1 MRRRLGAGFLFLS
14 LLGGMA
20 FGLQAG
26 AAQFVGMTCSYVEA
40 GAPGPPGNVL
50 RIDGSQAEEDALA
63 LRRAGDVIEV
73 VDISRVT
80 HNDQLTSEGTP
91 LQCSGGTPTVTNV
104 DSIQYLAGVNVGPSV
119 QIDERGGPFAP
130 GTSDEGDGSSEI
142 EISFDR
148 LSTLLVAGTQAADD
162 IAVGRSG
169 PSTGLNLDA
178 AESSPD
184 VDLVVPRHFES
195 AGVLGLGGADRLS
208 LAGARNGFPS
218 GAPHV
223 GSLGFAIVGGSGDDV
238 LIGGSGNDGLAGE
251 AGADRLRAG
260 PGDDI
265 LELGGGRDRAFGGGG
280 TDFTY
285 ARDGRRD
292 RVNCG
297 PAVDFAKADA
307 RDRLKGCED
316 FPPQRPAA

>member
-1 MRRRLGAGFLFLS
+1 
-14 LLGGMA
+14 MA
-20 FGLQAG
+20 FVLQAG
-26 AAQFVGMTCSYVEA
+26 AAQFVGMTCTYVEA

-63 LRRAGDVIEV
+63 LRRTGEEIEV
-73 VDISRVT
+73 VDISRVK
-80 HNDQLTSEGTP
+80 NSDNLTSQGQV
-91 LQCSGGTPTVTNV
+91 LKCDGGTPTVTNV

-119 QIDERGGPFAP
+119 QLDERGGTFAP
-130 GTSDEGDGSSEI
+130 GASDEGDGSSEI
-142 EISFDR
+142 EISIDR
-148 LSTLLVAGTQAADD
+148 LSTLLVGGTQAADD
-162 IAVGRSG
+162 IAIGR
-169 PSTGLNLDA
+169 TGARTGFNLDA
-178 AESSPD
+178 AESNPD
-184 VDLVVPRHFES
+184 VDLQVPRHFES

-223 GSLGFAIVGGSGDDV
+223 GGLGFAIVGGSGDDV

-251 AGADRLRAG
+251 AGADLLRAG

-265 LELGGGRDRAFGGGG
+265 LELGAGRDRAFGGGG

-285 ARDGRRD
+285 AQDGRRD

-297 PAVDFAKADA
+297 PALDFAKVDD

-316 FPPQRPAA
+316 FPPHRPAA